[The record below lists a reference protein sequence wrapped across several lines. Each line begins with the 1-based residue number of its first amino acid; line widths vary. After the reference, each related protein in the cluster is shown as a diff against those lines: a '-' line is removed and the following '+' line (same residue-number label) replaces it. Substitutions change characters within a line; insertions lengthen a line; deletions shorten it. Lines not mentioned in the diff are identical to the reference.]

1 MVVEMPEPLT
11 PDELRTIDEV
21 CDDFEDAWCADQQP
35 RVEDHLARVP
45 EILRGRLLD
54 ALLPLF
60 RELLMSSSRL
70 PQKPGEQAAIRPEL
84 PTSNKTDVS
93 PLPTFAGENEDAVV
107 YLEVIEGPH
116 RGQAFEFRQ
125 HTTFVCGRSPEAQLQ
140 VSNDPHFSRH
150 HFRLEINP
158 PTCYLLDLESRNGTC
173 INGDRVQEGF
183 LRDSDV
189 ISGGRTQMRIRILG
203 ASARKTPADGAKSHM
218 ALARFAEVEPAK
230 IPGYQLVE
238 LLGRGDLGV
247 TFHAN
252 HLQSQRKVALKL
264 LQPANSI
271 EPPTLAAFIRAS
283 ESLKQLKHSRIAS
296 LLRVA
301 CLNELLYF
309 VYEFTPDLGSL
320 ACLEKMAQ
328 AQRIRVACHWAYQVL
343 DALNYAHAQG
353 AVHRDIKPS
362 NILVARQNN
371 RWIVKLSDYG
381 VAKRY
386 ADAGFSNI
394 ARSGDFPGSLPYTAP
409 EQFIDSRSAA
419 PGVDLYSIGATLYH
433 WLTGATPHDFDQKKC
448 PFLTI
453 LESEPIPI
461 AQRQRQIPQRLA
473 QIVHKATA
481 REPRDRFASAPDMA
495 RELRSFLE
503 PTPD

>member
-1 MVVEMPEPLT
+1 MVVEMPGPLT
-11 PDELRTIDEV
+11 PDELRRIDDV
-21 CDDFEDAWCADQQP
+21 CDDFEDAWQAGRQP
-35 RVEDHLARVP
+35 RVEDHLERVP
-45 EILRGRLLD
+45 ETLRVRLLD

-60 RELLMSSSRL
+60 RELLINSSRL
-70 PQKPGEQAAIRPEL
+70 RKESGKQAAIRLEPL
-84 PTSNKTDVS
+84 APNKTDVR
-93 PLPTFAGENEDAVV
+93 PIPTFVEDAKDAVV

-116 RGQAFEFRQ
+116 CGQAFEFRQ
-125 HTTFVCGRSPEAQLQ
+125 HTTFVCGRSPGAQLQ
-140 VSNDPHFSRH
+140 LSNDPHFSRH

-158 PTCYLLDLESRNGTC
+158 PTCYLLDLESRNGTW
-173 INGDRVQEGF
+173 INGNRVQESF

-203 ASARKTPADGAKSHM
+203 ASAPKPPARGAM
-218 ALARFAEVEPAK
+218 PNTALVHFAEVEPAK

-247 TFHAN
+247 TFHAK

-264 LQPANSI
+264 LQPADSI
-271 EPPTLAAFIRAS
+271 HPPTLAAFIHES
-283 ESLKQLKHSRIAS
+283 KSLKQLKHARIVS
-296 LLRVA
+296 LLHVA

-309 VYEFTPDLGSL
+309 VYEFTPHLGAL

-328 AQRIRVACHWAYQVL
+328 TQRIRVACYWACQAL
-343 DALNYAHAQG
+343 DALNYAHVQG

-362 NILVARQNN
+362 NILVAQQNN

-409 EQFIDSRSAA
+409 EQFIDSRNAA
-419 PGVDLYSIGATLYH
+419 PAVDLYSTGATLYH

-453 LESEPIPI
+453 LENEPVPI
-461 AQRQRQIPQRLA
+461 VQRQRQIPQRLA

-481 REPRDRFASAPDMA
+481 REPLERFASAPDMA

-503 PTPD
+503 QTPA